1 MASNFKIV
9 ITRNK
14 GCIRLSLYGDF
25 DATSA
30 HELINLL
37 NKNKLHKSKI
47 YIHTHGLNRI
57 HLFGVNIFKKS
68 LGIKNNFENRIK
80 FSGDKASE
88 FAEIVANS

>member
-9 ITRNK
+9 ITRSK

-30 HELINLL
+30 YELVNLL
-37 NKNKLHKSKI
+37 NKNRHPKYKI
-47 YIHTHGLNRI
+47 YIRTHGLNQI
-57 HLFGVNIFKKS
+57 HHFGMNIFRKS

-88 FAEIVANS
+88 FAEFVA